1 MRMQLAQIVR
11 KWDGKDTALLE
22 HAYSSFAT
30 EPDFTVHLVE
40 LCEIEECE
48 RGATWLLKHY
58 VAKSRSGLPEQLAA
72 RHAAFAPKLTDW
84 EARLHFL
91 QYFEH
96 LQIPEH
102 LEDPLRQMIDSGLTS
117 ENKFVRAWSHYALA
131 VLAQRFPAHKS
142 HAIETLERSDA
153 CETAGSVKVRI
164 RKALEK
170 LKV

>member
-1 MRMQLAQIVR
+1 MRTQLAQILR

-30 EPDFTVHLVE
+30 EPDFAVHLVE
-40 LCEIEECE
+40 LCETEGCE
-48 RGATWLLKHY
+48 RGATWLLKHRLE
-58 VAKSRSGLPEQLAA
+58 KSGDVLPEQLAT
-72 RHAAFAPKLTDW
+72 RHVTFAPRFVHW

-91 QYFEH
+91 QYFGH
-96 LQIPEH
+96 LQIPENVEH
-102 LEDPLRQMIDSGLTS
+102 PLEQMIDNGLTS

-131 VLAQRFPAHKS
+131 EFALRFPAHRS
-142 HAIETLERSDA
+142 RAIETLERAGA